1 MSANRYFTES
11 EWSEFRNN
19 YCRLV
24 DAMRDEIRYDEVKAL
39 SKIVHN
45 AIERGQMPR
54 DEHGINPLLRCIN
67 TALLLCEKVGAERD
81 TIIAIFLSPLVESEY
96 LLWEDVSKLY
106 GDGVIKLIK
115 GLHKT
120 NELDGKQGAINSEYF
135 KNLLLIFADDIRVIF
150 IIIVDCLCLMRMA
163 NNHVDDKYR
172 RNITT
177 EASNLYAPLAHK
189 LGLYKIKSELE
200 DLALKYSDRETYN
213 LIVHELNTTKKY
225 RDDYITS
232 FIGPVKVE
240 LQKANLKFEI
250 KGRTKSI
257 YSIWNKMKKQQIG
270 VSGIYDLFAIRII
283 LDTEEGADER
293 ADCWK
298 AFSII
303 TNMYTHNPRRMRDWL
318 SNPKSNGYESL
329 HATVIGPENKWVEV
343 QIRTRRMDEIAE
355 RGLAAH
361 WRYKG
366 IKSEGN
372 LDTLMNSVRDVLE
385 SDNDD
390 PLEKIKDFNIDIYDK
405 EVFVFS
411 PKGDLYKFPYGSTVL
426 DYAFH
431 IHTKLGCACIGA
443 RVNGKNQTIKYEL
456 KSGDTVEIL
465 TSSSQYPKKE
475 WLNIAHSARARVKI
489 KQALNEIENK
499 SAELGRELLS
509 RRMKNRKIEVDE
521 SVLMRLVKKSKYKT
535 VTAFYLDLGNEKIDV
550 NDVIEQYLAII
561 EKDRQE
567 EEQRSAGEYTF
578 DTKPVDDNKV
588 DELVIGGD
596 IKGVD
601 YRLARCCN
609 PIFGDKIFGFVSSEG
624 TIKIHRCDCPNAINM
639 QERYPYRI
647 INARWA
653 GKMGTKY
660 VVTLRVVGHDDIGI
674 VTNISSIINKE
685 KNVFLRSISID
696 SDDGIFQGHLS
707 VAIDDI
713 SSLNTLIKKLR
724 TVKGVKDVQRGAM

>member
-1 MSANRYFTES
+1 MSANRYFTKS
-11 EWSEFRNN
+11 EWCEFRSN

-24 DAMRDEIRYDEVKAL
+24 ELMRDEIKYDEIKAL
-39 SKIVHN
+39 RKIVRS
-45 AIERGQMPR
+45 AIDAGSLLR
-54 DEHGINPLLRCIN
+54 DEHDINPLLRCIT
-67 TALLLCEKVGAERD
+67 TATLLCDKVGADRD
-81 TIIAIFLSPLVESEY
+81 IIIAVFLSPLVEGGY
-96 LLWEDVSKLY
+96 MLLDDVSSLFGEDVVKL
-106 GDGVIKLIK
+106 VK
-115 GLHKT
+115 GLLKT
-120 NELDGKQGAINSEYF
+120 NELDSKQGAMSSEYF
-135 KNLLLIFADDIRVIF
+135 KNLLLVFADDIRVIF
-150 IIIVDCLCLMRMA
+150 IIIVDCLCLMRMI
-163 NNHVDDKYR
+163 NNHPDDNYR
-172 RNITT
+172 KHITV

-213 LIVHELNTTKKY
+213 LIAQELNATKKY
-225 RDDYITS
+225 REDYITS
-232 FIGPVKVE
+232 FIGPVKAE
-240 LQKANLKFEI
+240 LEKANLKFEI

-270 VSGIYDLFAIRII
+270 VGGIYDLFAVRVI
-283 LDTEEGADER
+283 LETEGADEKS
-293 ADCWK
+293 DCWK
-298 AFSII
+298 AFSIV

-372 LDTLMNSVRDVLE
+372 LDTLMNSVRDILE

-411 PKGDLYKFPYGSTVL
+411 PKGDLYKFPDGSTVL
-426 DYAFH
+426 DFAFH
-431 IHTKLGCACIGA
+431 IHTKLGCACTGA

-465 TSSSQYPKKE
+465 TSSTQHPKKE
-475 WLNIAHSARARVKI
+475 WLNIAQSARARVKI

-521 SVLMRLVKKSKYKT
+521 AVLMRMVKKMGYKT
-535 VTAFYLDLGNEKIDV
+535 VTTFFLDLGNEKIEV
-550 NDVIEQYLAII
+550 NEVIEQYLAII
-561 EKDRQE
+561 EKDHQE
-567 EEQRSAGEYTF
+567 EEQRSAGEYIL
-578 DTKPVDDNKV
+578 DTKPISDDKV

-624 TIKIHRCDCPNAINM
+624 TIKIHRNDCPNAVNM

-653 GKMGTKY
+653 GKMGSKY
-660 VVTLRVVGHDDIGI
+660 VVTLQVVGHDDIGI
-674 VTNISSIINKE
+674 VTNISSLINKE

-713 SSLNTLIKKLR
+713 STLNTLIKKLR
-724 TVKGVKDVQRGAM
+724 TLKGVKYVQRGAM

>member
-1 MSANRYFTES
+1 MNANRYFTES
-11 EWSEFRNN
+11 EWCEFRNC
-19 YCRLV
+19 YRSLV
-24 DAMRDEIRYDEVKAL
+24 SAMRGEMIYRDIVSLSRLIRD
-39 SKIVHN
+39 
-45 AIERGQMPR
+45 AIAKGMMLR
-54 DEHGINPLLRCIN
+54 DEHSVNPLLRCAS
-67 TALLLCEKVGAERD
+67 TALLLCNKVGAERD
-81 TIIAIFLSPLVESEY
+81 MVIAIFLSQLAACEYISIEDIAGRYGEGVAKLV
-96 LLWEDVSKLY
+96 
-106 GDGVIKLIK
+106 K
-115 GLHKT
+115 GLLKT
-120 NELDGKQGAINSEYF
+120 SELDSKQGAMSSEYF
-135 KNLLLIFADDIRVIF
+135 KNLLLVFADDIRVIF
-150 IIIVDCLCLMRMA
+150 IIIVDCLCMMRMV
-163 NNHVDDKYR
+163 NHHPDAEYR
-172 RNITT
+172 RHITQ

-200 DLALKYSDRETYN
+200 DLALKYSDRDTYN
-213 LIVHELNTTKKY
+213 LIAQELNATKQY
-225 RDDYITS
+225 RDEYITA
-232 FIGPVKVE
+232 FIAPVKAE
-240 LQKANLKFEI
+240 LEKAGLKFEI

-270 VSGIYDLFAIRII
+270 VGGIYDLFAVRVI
-283 LDTEEGADER
+283 LETEGKDEKS
-293 ADCWK
+293 DCWK
-298 AFSII
+298 AFSIV
-303 TNMYTHNPRRMRDWL
+303 TNMYPHNPRRMRDWL

-329 HATVIGPENKWVEV
+329 HATVIGPDNKWVEV

-372 LDTLMNSVRDVLE
+372 LDTLMNSVRDILE
-385 SDNDD
+385 SENND
-390 PLEKIKDFNIDIYDK
+390 PLEKIKDFNMDIYDK

-411 PKGDLYKFPYGSTVL
+411 PKGDLYKFPYGSTIL
-426 DYAFH
+426 DFAFH
-431 IHTKLGCACIGA
+431 IHTKLGCACTGA

-465 TSSSQYPKKE
+465 TSSAQHPKKE
-475 WLNIAHSARARVKI
+475 WLNIAQSARARVKI

-499 SAELGRELLS
+499 NAELGRELLS
-509 RRMKNRKIEVDE
+509 RRTKNRKIEVDE
-521 SVLMRLVKKSKYKT
+521 SVLMRLIKKMGYKT
-535 VTAFYLDLGNEKIDV
+535 VTAFYLELGDGKIEV
-550 NDVIEQYLAII
+550 NDVIERYLALL
-561 EKDRQE
+561 EKDQQD
-567 EEQRSAGEYTF
+567 EEQRSAGEYTL
-578 DTKPVDDNKV
+578 DNRTIDDNKV

-601 YRLARCCN
+601 YRLARCCS

-624 TIKIHRCDCPNAINM
+624 TIKIHRTDCPNAANM
-639 QERYPYRI
+639 QERYPYRV

-696 SDDGIFQGHLS
+696 SDDGLFQGHLS

-713 SSLNTLIKKLR
+713 SALNTLVKKLK
-724 TVKGVKDVQRGAM
+724 TVKGVKDVQRGAI